1 MKQQSV
7 TCEHCRVR
15 DLPTVPPAGTFHRD
29 DHLVEWQTQRVCDRT
44 LHRAR
49 CLRRREHLH
58 TIVLHRDCYV
68 TLTPTRRCERPAD
81 GDKMKNITDEII
93 RWEARN
99 DKATET
105 AIDGHWSTHQLRIV
119 SPCKSDIGRRGS
131 EHPRQCAAPPQSPR
145 QRRRGASGCH
155 ILIRVKFQCSGIIV
169 DDSIWIDGSPSA
181 TKGPENGCKDFRGP
195 LAFATETWC
204 LSQTVING
212 KQACVSEITKQ
223 HTHLPA
229 RVLPWAIACS
239 MVTQGVVTPVYET
252 STVRAARS
260 ACWRESARTSPSG

>member
-1 MKQQSV
+1 
-7 TCEHCRVR
+7 
-15 DLPTVPPAGTFHRD
+15 
-29 DHLVEWQTQRVCDRT
+29 
-44 LHRAR
+44 
-49 CLRRREHLH
+49 
-58 TIVLHRDCYV
+58 
-68 TLTPTRRCERPAD
+68 
-81 GDKMKNITDEII
+81 MKNITDEII

-119 SPCKSDIGRRGS
+119 TPCKSDIGRRGS

-204 LSQTVING
+204 LSQTVIKG

-223 HTHLPA
+223 HTHLLTWACPHDMFLLGSEEPFSPLWNSCLHRCTGSALPSGHEAKPCPA
-229 RVLPWAIACS
+229 RGCRTHSFQTHPLPSQSLARLSAL
-239 MVTQGVVTPVYET
+239 P
-252 STVRAARS
+252 TVAGI
-260 ACWRESARTSPSG
+260 WD